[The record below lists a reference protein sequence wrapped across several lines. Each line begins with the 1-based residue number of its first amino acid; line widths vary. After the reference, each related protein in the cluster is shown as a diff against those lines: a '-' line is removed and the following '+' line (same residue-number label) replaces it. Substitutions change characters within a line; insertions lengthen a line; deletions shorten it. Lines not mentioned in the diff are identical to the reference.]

1 MGQVAPFPEEQE
13 KFAIFLNCD
22 GQHGETRN
30 WMDNQGMLI
39 ARGGAP
45 NGNGGDITY
54 HGIGPGQRDMPTDD
68 SGNHHPPGGN
78 QDMSGDG
85 SGQAGDYGAE

>member
-1 MGQVAPFPEEQE
+1 
-13 KFAIFLNCD
+13 
-22 GQHGETRN
+22 
-30 WMDNQGMLI
+30 MLI
-39 ARGGAP
+39 ARGGAH